1 MKSALSFAEGRSFL
15 LLRNKP
21 ERNMTE
27 TGNIPARTLSGR
39 VKFAWR
45 RLVAYSE
52 RQWLR
57 CFLLVLF
64 GASVHVPALQ
74 GPLLW
79 DDFYLARDNPFI
91 KSPLLIL
98 EAFRHYLFPDTF
110 AGHYRP
116 VQTISYIFDYLL
128 WNANSYGYHLSN
140 VVWHIGSGILLYL
153 LLQRLLQSIA
163 PRYLEKNADAT
174 LDQRGP
180 VLSAAAFL
188 IALLWVVHPVHSA
201 AVDYISGRADSLAF
215 FFACGGW
222 VLYLRAREIPR
233 NVVRRG
239 CYFLAA
245 LSGLLALCSRET
257 GCVWMLV
264 FLLYLFIFD
273 RKPAVKAKL
282 IVLVCCLTVVGTY
295 GTLRALPEYR
305 PMPGGQTSTTVAA
318 KGVLMLRALGDYGRL
333 MTWPANLHME
343 RDVMDPDSL
352 RDTSHWRQSIR
363 AEYLSIAGLLVAA
376 ILLYGAS
383 RNGAARPIRIL
394 GAGWFLIAY
403 LPISNLFNLNATVAE
418 HWLYLPS
425 VGFLVF
431 VAGCCLEF
439 PLLGRRVALAVTC
452 AAVLGLGTR
461 SFIRSTD
468 WASAETFYR
477 RTLLAGGSSIRVC
490 VNLATIYS
498 GRGEKARAES
508 ILRTVLKVDPNYL
521 LARNNLANLLSQRGE
536 KGEAQELLDSA
547 SKATLAQ
554 RASSPRT
561 WTMRLNL
568 AAMARARN
576 DDEGALAIVDETSR
590 DYPGI
595 WGVAR
600 YKSEL
605 IRTMCGPE
613 AALPIIEE
621 FTRDRWWH
629 CEAFIALGRLFWES
643 GDAALAEKAFRHAS
657 WLDMHDAES
666 LSSLAILKMQQN
678 RLEDAF
684 EIQRRAVSRQPD
696 EMRAYLLLSDI
707 LQKMGRT
714 AEAQAAIAQVGRLKA
729 LAQSQPIAN

>member
-15 LLRNKP
+15 LLRNEP
-21 ERNMTE
+21 ESNMTE
-27 TGNIPARTLSGR
+27 AGNIPARTPAGR
-39 VKFAWR
+39 LKFTWR
-45 RLVAYSE
+45 RLVASSE

-57 CFLLVLF
+57 CLLLVLF

-91 KSPLLIL
+91 KSPLLIF

-116 VQTISYIFDYLL
+116 VQTISYCFDYLI
-128 WNANSYGYHLSN
+128 WNTDAYGYHLSN
-140 VVWHIGSGILLYL
+140 VLWHIGSGILLYL
-153 LLQRLLQSIA
+153 LLQRLLRSIA
-163 PRYLEKNADAT
+163 PRYLEENVGAAR
-174 LDQRGP
+174 DQRGAA
-180 VLSAAAFL
+180 LSAAAFL

-222 VLYLRAREIPR
+222 LLYLRAREIPR
-233 NVVRRG
+233 SIFRRG
-239 CYFLAA
+239 SYILAA
-245 LSGLLALCSRET
+245 LSELLALCSRET
-257 GCVWMLV
+257 GLVWMLV

-273 RKPAVKAKL
+273 RKPTVRAKL
-282 IVLVCCLTVVGTY
+282 IVLSCCLAVAGAY

-305 PMPGGQTSTTVAA
+305 PMPASQTTSTVAV

-333 MTWPANLHME
+333 MIWPANLHME
-343 RDVMDPDSL
+343 RDVTPDSL
-352 RDTSHWRQSIR
+352 SDKSHWRQSIQ

-376 ILLYGAS
+376 ILVYGAS
-383 RNGAARPIRIL
+383 RRGSARPIRIL

-431 VAGCCLEF
+431 VAGCCLEL
-439 PLLGRRVALAVTC
+439 PLLGRRIVLAVTC
-452 AAVLGLGTR
+452 AAVLGLSAR

-477 RTLLAGGSSIRVC
+477 RTLLAGGSSVRVC

-508 ILRTVLKVDPNYL
+508 ILRKVLKVDPNHL

-536 KGEAQELLDSA
+536 KAEAQELLDSA
-547 SKATLAQ
+547 SKATLGQ
-554 RASSPRT
+554 RVSSPRA
-561 WTMRLNL
+561 WTIRLNL
-568 AAMARARN
+568 AAMAHARN
-576 DDEGALAIVDETSR
+576 DDQGALAIVDEASR

-595 WGVAR
+595 WGVAC
-600 YKSEL
+600 YKAEL
-605 IRTMCGPE
+605 VRAMCGPE
-613 AALPIIEE
+613 AALPIMEE
-621 FTRDRWWH
+621 FTRNRWWH
-629 CEAFIALGRLFWES
+629 CEAFIALGKLSWES

-657 WLDMHDAES
+657 WLDVHDTES
-666 LSSLAILKMQQN
+666 LSSLAILRMQQN

-684 EIQRRAVSRQPD
+684 ETQRRAVSRQPD
-696 EMRAYLLLSDI
+696 EIRPYLLLSDI
-707 LQKMGRT
+707 LQRMGRT
-714 AEAQAAIAQVGRLKA
+714 AEARAATAQVDRLKA